1 MLSKKL
7 KIFSVFDKTSLFS
20 NRKVAI
26 DTSKVND
33 VLSRLYSPGESYQ
46 LIFDFGVRKFRYV
59 SPSVFDFF
67 GEKAED
73 FTVDKFLE
81 RLHPDDMEHFV
92 NCEKIAAHF
101 LFKHIPKNEI
111 PDYKVSYQIRM
122 RDVNGT
128 YKLIL
133 HQAIAVV
140 MDAEMNISATL
151 LNHSDISHISNDNNY
166 SISFINVSG
175 NKSYY
180 NIKSIDDLNIRT
192 KVYNDVLTKRELE
205 ILGYL
210 SEGLS
215 SKEIAESLFISTGT
229 VRTHRNNI
237 LKKTN
242 FKTMS
247 QAVAHYVRQG
257 LI

>member
-7 KIFSVFDKTSLFS
+7 KIFSVFDKTTLFS

-26 DTSKVND
+26 DKSNINHALSK
-33 VLSRLYSPGESYQ
+33 LYSPGESYQ
-46 LIFDFGVRKFRYV
+46 FIFDFGVRQIRFA
-59 SPSVFDFF
+59 SPSVYEFF
-67 GEKAED
+67 GEKAD
-73 FTVDKFLE
+73 GFTFDKILD
-81 RLHPDDMEHFV
+81 RLHPDDMEHFL
-92 NCEKIAAHF
+92 NCEKIASHF
-101 LFKHIPKNEI
+101 LFNHIPKNEI
-111 PDYKVSYQIRM
+111 PDYKVSYQVRM
-122 RDVNGT
+122 RDTKGT
-128 YKLIL
+128 YKLLL

-151 LNHSDISHISNDNNY
+151 VNHSDISHISKENNY
-166 SISFINVSG
+166 TVSFINIKG

-180 NIKSIDDLNIRT
+180 NIKSVEDLNVRT
-192 KVYNDVLTKRELE
+192 KVNEDILTKRELE

-215 SKEIAESLFISTGT
+215 SQEIADSLFISSGT
-229 VRTHRNNI
+229 VRTHRNKI
-237 LKKTN
+237 LKKTK

-247 QAVAHYVRQG
+247 HAVAYYVRQG

>member
-67 GEKAED
+67 GEKAEV

-81 RLHPDDMEHFV
+81 RLHSDDMEHFV
-92 NCEKIAAHF
+92 NCEKIASHF

-140 MDAEMNISATL
+140 MDAEMNILATL

-166 SISFINVSG
+166 SISFINVNG

-180 NIKSIDDLNIRT
+180 NIKSIEDLNIKT
-192 KVYNDVLTKRELE
+192 KVYNDILTKRELE

-257 LI
+257 MI

>member
-1 MLSKKL
+1 
-7 KIFSVFDKTSLFS
+7 
-20 NRKVAI
+20 
-26 DTSKVND
+26 
-33 VLSRLYSPGESYQ
+33 
-46 LIFDFGVRKFRYV
+46 
-59 SPSVFDFF
+59 
-67 GEKAED
+67 
-73 FTVDKFLE
+73 
-81 RLHPDDMEHFV
+81 
-92 NCEKIAAHF
+92 
-101 LFKHIPKNEI
+101 
-111 PDYKVSYQIRM
+111 M

-133 HQAIAVV
+133 HQGIAVV

-151 LNHSDISHISNDNNY
+151 LNHSDISHISNENNY

-180 NIKSIDDLNIRT
+180 NIKSIEDLNIRA